1 MAGLIKIYDEH
12 VLVNSFVSL
21 RNLISQYYEW
31 MHMNFDNLNNDFRF
45 KHVRKN
51 NQVKDLLLLYIYIDM
66 ID

>member
-45 KHVRKN
+45 KHVREN